1 MISSEA
7 YDQNEY
13 EKEPLKTKT
22 ELFSLAFTDADSYSK
37 TDMAYFRLNKIISE
51 QSFESLGFRE
61 GNEYEFFELM
71 DRESQQNYYLDGAY
85 YLYLQLKS
93 DILVHKR
100 SIYTFWELL
109 GDVGGLL
116 EILKLLAS
124 PIIFLANV
132 SFGSGLNAYLTK

>member
-61 GNEYEFFELM
+61 GNEYQFFEM
-71 DRESQQNYYLDGAY
+71 IDRES
-85 YLYLQLKS
+85 
-93 DILVHKR
+93 
-100 SIYTFWELL
+100 
-109 GDVGGLL
+109 
-116 EILKLLAS
+116 
-124 PIIFLANV
+124 
-132 SFGSGLNAYLTK
+132 